1 MVRAEICGLKKH
13 MGSIVSAE
21 KIGRAKIVWAEKN
34 RPKNENKIMGQAIS
48 VKTSLW
54 PTKRLLA
61 MWALAGQNSF
71 CDIFSLPMSVFD
83 PTWHLPMWQ
92 GLRFCDNKPKS

>member
-1 MVRAEICGLKKH
+1 
-13 MGSIVSAE
+13 
-21 KIGRAKIVWAEKN
+21 
-34 RPKNENKIMGQAIS
+34 MGQAIS

-54 PTKRLLA
+54 SMKRLLA

-71 CDIFSLPMSVFD
+71 CDVFSLATSAFD

-92 GLRFCDNKPKS
+92 GLRFYDNTPKS